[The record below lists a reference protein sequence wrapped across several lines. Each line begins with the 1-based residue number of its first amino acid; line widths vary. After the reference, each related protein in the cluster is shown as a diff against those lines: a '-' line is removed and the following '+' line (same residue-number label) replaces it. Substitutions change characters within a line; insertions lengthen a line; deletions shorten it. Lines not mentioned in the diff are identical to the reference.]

1 MHNQARVVAQL
12 AYVVVSVP
20 KFEVCSDQKLVIS
33 TFYLILYQSAS
44 IFCISSSHRPLDHG
58 DRQKKVKK
66 VCHLYIWKKVL
77 WLYMSFCF
85 INQNH
90 IDHYYP
96 CQYQELNMAEAVEWM
111 KQCLLLAAD
120 WSIAADPL
128 RRQQC
133 YELYAHGY
141 DRLAE
146 EVTYMLKT

>member
-1 MHNQARVVAQL
+1 
-12 AYVVVSVP
+12 
-20 KFEVCSDQKLVIS
+20 
-33 TFYLILYQSAS
+33 
-44 IFCISSSHRPLDHG
+44 
-58 DRQKKVKK
+58 
-66 VCHLYIWKKVL
+66 
-77 WLYMSFCF
+77 
-85 INQNH
+85 
-90 IDHYYP
+90 
-96 CQYQELNMAEAVEWM
+96 MAEAVEWM